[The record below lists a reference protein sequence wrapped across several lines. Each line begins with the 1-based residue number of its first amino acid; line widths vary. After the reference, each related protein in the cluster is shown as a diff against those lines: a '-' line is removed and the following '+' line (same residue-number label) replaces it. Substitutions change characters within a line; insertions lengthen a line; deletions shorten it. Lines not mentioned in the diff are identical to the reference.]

1 MLSFTLPRL
10 PQLPLGDY
18 IDRGLDAL
26 RGAIAE
32 ETSAIADFV
41 NSGVTSMVDFLVFFP
56 PVVMMILVAA
66 LAWWITR
73 RWRFTIFTFLGLYLL
88 YNFELWIPTMQTVA
102 LVTISTLVAI
112 SLGVPLGILAALS
125 TTSRKV
131 IWPILDF
138 MQTLPPFVY
147 LIPAIP
153 FFGLGYTSAMFST
166 VIFAMPPGIRL
177 TALGIEQVP
186 SELAEAADAFGS
198 TKMQKLIKLQ
208 LPLAAPSIRAGIN
221 QTILLSL
228 SMVVIAAMI
237 GARGLGG
244 VVWEAI
250 QRLQPGQ
257 GFEAGIG
264 IVIVAIILD
273 RLVGHVKE
281 HEKA

>member
-1 MLSFTLPRL
+1 MLDLDLPRF
-10 PQLPLGDY
+10 PLGDY
-18 IDRGLDAL
+18 IDCGIDTL
-26 RGAIAE
+26 REAIAA
-32 ETSAIADFV
+32 ETSAVADFV
-41 NSGVTSMVDFLVFFP
+41 NSGITSVVDFLVFFP
-56 PVVMMILVAA
+56 SWVMMLLIAA
-66 LAWWITR
+66 LAWWITKR
-73 RWRFTIFTFLGLYLL
+73 LRFTIFTFLGLYLL
-88 YNFELWIPTMQTVA
+88 FNFDLWVATMQTIA
-102 LVTISTLVAI
+102 LVSISTLVAI
-112 SLGVPLGILAALS
+112 TLGIPLGILAALS
-125 TTSRKV
+125 TTSRKI

-177 TALGIEQVP
+177 TTLGIEQVP
-186 SELAEAADAFGS
+186 KELNEAADAFGS

-208 LPLAAPSIRAGIN
+208 LPLAAPSIRAGVN

-250 QRLQPGQ
+250 QRLQPGK

-273 RLVGHVKE
+273 RLVGHVK
-281 HEKA
+281 KSQT